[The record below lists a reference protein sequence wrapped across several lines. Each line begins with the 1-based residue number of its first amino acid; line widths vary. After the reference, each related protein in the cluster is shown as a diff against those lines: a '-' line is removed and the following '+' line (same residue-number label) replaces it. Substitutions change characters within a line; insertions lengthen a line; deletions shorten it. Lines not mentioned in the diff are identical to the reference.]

1 MVMED
6 DGGVVEQSRG
16 QGSFGIGGGQ
26 AFGQVKDQVGEQFV
40 VPPLGTLDDADDKLY
55 ELPQAL

>member
-1 MVMED
+1 MED
-6 DGGVVEQSRG
+6 EGGVVAQGRG
-16 QGSFGIGGGQ
+16 QASFGMGGGQ
-26 AFGQVKDQVGEQFV
+26 AFGQVKAQVGEQLV